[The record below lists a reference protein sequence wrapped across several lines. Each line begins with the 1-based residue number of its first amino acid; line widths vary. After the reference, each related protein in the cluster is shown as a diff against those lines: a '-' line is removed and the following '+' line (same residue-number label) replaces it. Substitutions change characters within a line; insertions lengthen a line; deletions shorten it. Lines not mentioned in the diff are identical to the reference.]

1 MELSDY
7 MRRVLRWSW
16 LIAVI
21 TVVGG
26 VIALLLTSQSST
38 TYLTSATVAP
48 PADVTTATQAQQ
60 YVNDFSAA
68 SGSRAVQDAVNVET
82 DVPGAVIGDRVTVDR
97 VGDSG
102 LVSVSY
108 SSPINN
114 DPKAEA
120 VVESIVQN
128 TLTLMYDTRV
138 KAAQR
143 TVTGRRCRHQDG
155 PGRGSRG

>member
-26 VIALLLTSQSST
+26 IIALLLTSQSST
-38 TYLTSATVAP
+38 TYVTSATVAP

-82 DVPGAVIGDRVTVDR
+82 DVPRGVIGE
-97 VGDSG
+97 
-102 LVSVSY
+102 
-108 SSPINN
+108 P
-114 DPKAEA
+114 
-120 VVESIVQN
+120 
-128 TLTLMYDTRV
+128 
-138 KAAQR
+138 
-143 TVTGRRCRHQDG
+143 RHRQ
-155 PGRGSRG
+155 PSR